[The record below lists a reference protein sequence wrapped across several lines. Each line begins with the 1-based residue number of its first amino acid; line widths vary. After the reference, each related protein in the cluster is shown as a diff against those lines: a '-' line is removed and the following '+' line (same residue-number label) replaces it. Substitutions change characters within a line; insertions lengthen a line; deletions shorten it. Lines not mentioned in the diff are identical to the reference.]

1 MGRSCLVRQ
10 RRGGMSSQRPA
21 RRWGKTDAALVIAAA
36 AIVPKWSRWLNERQT
51 ERKRV
56 EGEDG
61 EEAEWVLYRPT
72 SALHLAQGFGT
83 TFGYLALLDLLVARR
98 VVQHGQNC
106 RPAAELAAVGPRAW
120 AAGPCP
126 HRNRR
131 FHCLWPSRRL
141 TRPRASSSCTRS
153 PTSRSRS
160 RPRLTRHAP
169 SRGPSTSLLVRCP
182 SCLST

>member
-1 MGRSCLVRQ
+1 MVRQ
-10 RRGGMSSQRPA
+10 RRGGMSSQMPA
-21 RRWGKTDAALVIAAA
+21 RKRWGATDAALVIAAA

-56 EGEDG
+56 KGEDG

-106 RPAAELAAVGPRAW
+106 RPGSGRAGRRRPESVGSWTLP
-120 AAGPCP
+120 
-126 HRNRR
+126 
-131 FHCLWPSRRL
+131 
-141 TRPRASSSCTRS
+141 AS
-153 PTSRSRS
+153 
-160 RPRLTRHAP
+160 
-169 SRGPSTSLLVRCP
+169 
-182 SCLST
+182 